1 VNTDRTTGLNAA
13 VAAEIRAERAAHQID
28 IEDLAKMIGV
38 GRSKMINILKP
49 SIDIDIPDLVALGRV
64 FGVSAAAL
72 VARAEERMEKEN
84 Y

>member
-13 VAAEIRAERAAHQID
+13 VAAEIRAERAAHKID
-28 IEDLAKMIGV
+28 VEDLAKMIGV

-64 FGVSAAAL
+64 FGVSAATL
-72 VARAEERMEKEN
+72 VARAEERMEKEG
-84 Y
+84 